1 MINKIHKIRIIRLKV
16 EFINRKFK
24 IPRKK
29 IDIKIINNYV
39 DNFIKN
45 SIEDK
50 IIPDIV
56 LEILSYNKVNED
68 VSLYS
73 TEYKAHLEVLDRII
87 TKVVRDMSRFIV
99 RDSTDNLVSKYN
111 NNYLINK
118 YNKET

>member
-1 MINKIHKIRIIRLKV
+1 MKGYHT
-16 EFINRKFK
+16 RKFK

-29 IDIKIINNYV
+29 VDNKIINNYV

-50 IIPDIV
+50 IIPDLV

-99 RDSTDNLVSKYN
+99 RESTNNLVSK
-111 NNYLINK
+111 
-118 YNKET
+118 